1 MLQILGFSLL
11 ATVALVFILNCNTG
25 SPRHINQVIPL
36 EYKIYIPRWT
46 QMASQIKKFT
56 SANVYRLLKNK
67 YLAMSYLL
75 TGVSM
80 IEKAYVKV
88 ESHCGFL

>member
-1 MLQILGFSLL
+1 
-11 ATVALVFILNCNTG
+11 
-25 SPRHINQVIPL
+25 
-36 EYKIYIPRWT
+36 
-46 QMASQIKKFT
+46 MASQIKKFT